1 MVTGIDS
8 GLTHVYC
15 SAPRGGHRRRHRP
28 GHPRRN
34 GGGHRLRLRAVR
46 RPLTATAVAH
56 CIAAGYAPGT
66 SPALRLLQQVGHRLL
81 LRAEQP
87 RRRADGHR
95 PRLRARPLQRAEHRR
110 LHLRSA
116 LERRRRRR
124 RSLTE
129 PTSPT
134 LADSKFLTRGGRGV
148 PRRPNTY
155 RSKLQELAPAG
166 LSASDL
172 PELTGR
178 TRGESPTPTAL
189 NCSAAC

>member
-1 MVTGIDS
+1 MVTGID
-8 GLTHVYC
+8 GFAQ
-15 SAPRGGHRRRHRP
+15 SADRSRRRALP
-28 GHPRRN
+28 PASRRVT
-34 GGGHRLRLRAVR
+34 LL
-46 RPLTATAVAH
+46 
-56 CIAAGYAPGT
+56 AP
-66 SPALRLLQQVGHRLL
+66 SVPALRLLQPLGHRLPH
-81 LRAEQP
+81 RAGQP
-87 RRRADGHR
+87 RQRAGGLR
-95 PRLRARPLQRAEHRR
+95 PRLRARSLQPAGHRR
-110 LHLRSA
+110 RHLRKA

-148 PRRPNTY
+148 PRRSNTY

-178 TRGESPTPTAL
+178 TRGESPTPMAL
-189 NCSAAC
+189 NCSAACWTTRNLPRLLRH